1 MGVLHVFSIFSWW
14 WVKVLICLLQTGNL
28 AMESLLSLTS
38 RRAGEWFKEEL
49 RTLGALD
56 HIVDTG
62 QSGCS
67 SILQSMQGFDQICI
81 HTCTYSSFPCFVDIE
96 VVIFF
101 FKFVLLCFIY
111 TREWMGVFYFFG
123 LVHYKEIIWIWNGFN
138 ISILHIEYSK
148 VGCWF
153 VVNLSVCSCIEA
165 LGDDTTLVTD
175 SMLENM
181 KKIDRCLRVL
191 ENVRYLTYKDV

>member
-1 MGVLHVFSIFSWW
+1 MGVWHVFRIFSWW
-14 WVKVLICLLQTGNL
+14 WVKVLISLLQTGNL

-62 QSGCS
+62 QSGRS

-81 HTCTYSSFPCFVDIE
+81 HICTYSSFPRFVDIE

-111 TREWMGVFYFFG
+111 THEWMGVFYY
-123 LVHYKEIIWIWNGFN
+123 VRKNIITGFLWFSSVQRNNLNLKWI
-138 ISILHIEYSK
+138 
-148 VGCWF
+148 
-153 VVNLSVCSCIEA
+153 
-165 LGDDTTLVTD
+165 
-175 SMLENM
+175 
-181 KKIDRCLRVL
+181 
-191 ENVRYLTYKDV
+191 

>member
-1 MGVLHVFSIFSWW
+1 MGVLHVFRIFSWW

-81 HTCTYSSFPCFVDIE
+81 HTCTFSSFPCFVDIE

-101 FKFVLLCFIY
+101 QICTVMFYIYMWMNGCFLFLWFSSLQ
-111 TREWMGVFYFFG
+111 RNN
-123 LVHYKEIIWIWNGFN
+123 LNLKWI
-138 ISILHIEYSK
+138 
-148 VGCWF
+148 
-153 VVNLSVCSCIEA
+153 
-165 LGDDTTLVTD
+165 
-175 SMLENM
+175 
-181 KKIDRCLRVL
+181 
-191 ENVRYLTYKDV
+191 

>member
-1 MGVLHVFSIFSWW
+1 MGVLHVFRIFSWW
-14 WVKVLICLLQTGNL
+14 WVKVLKYLLQTGNL

-67 SILQSMQGFDQICI
+67 SILQSMQGFDQISI

-96 VVIFF
+96 MVIFF
-101 FKFVLLCFIY
+101 QICTVMFYIYTWMNGCVLLSKKKHY
-111 TREWMGVFYFFG
+111 HWLS
-123 LVHYKEIIWIWNGFN
+123 LV
-138 ISILHIEYSK
+138 
-148 VGCWF
+148 
-153 VVNLSVCSCIEA
+153 
-165 LGDDTTLVTD
+165 
-175 SMLENM
+175 
-181 KKIDRCLRVL
+181 
-191 ENVRYLTYKDV
+191 

>member
-1 MGVLHVFSIFSWW
+1 MGVLHVFRIFSWW
-14 WVKVLICLLQTGNL
+14 WVKVLIYLLQTGNL

-62 QSGCS
+62 QSGRS

-81 HTCTYSSFPCFVDIE
+81 HTCTFSSFPCFVDIE

-101 FKFVLLCFIY
+101 KFVLQISTVMFYIY
-111 TREWMGVFYFFG
+111 TWMNGCFLLCKKKHYHWLP
-123 LVHYKEIIWIWNGFN
+123 LV
-138 ISILHIEYSK
+138 
-148 VGCWF
+148 
-153 VVNLSVCSCIEA
+153 
-165 LGDDTTLVTD
+165 
-175 SMLENM
+175 
-181 KKIDRCLRVL
+181 
-191 ENVRYLTYKDV
+191 

>member
-1 MGVLHVFSIFSWW
+1 MYDMFLGSFHDDGWKFWYIF
-14 WVKVLICLLQTGNL
+14 LQTGNL

-81 HTCTYSSFPCFVDIE
+81 HICTYSSFPRFVDIE

-101 FKFVLLCFIY
+101 FQICTVMFYIYTWMNGCFLLCKKKHY
-111 TREWMGVFYFFG
+111 HWLS
-123 LVHYKEIIWIWNGFN
+123 LV
-138 ISILHIEYSK
+138 
-148 VGCWF
+148 
-153 VVNLSVCSCIEA
+153 
-165 LGDDTTLVTD
+165 
-175 SMLENM
+175 
-181 KKIDRCLRVL
+181 
-191 ENVRYLTYKDV
+191 

>member
-1 MGVLHVFSIFSWW
+1 MGVWHVFRIFSWW

-101 FKFVLLCFIY
+101 VKFVLLCFIY

-123 LVHYKEIIWIWNGFN
+123 LVQYKEIIWIWNGFN
-138 ISILHIEYSK
+138 INILHIEYSK
-148 VGCWF
+148 VGC
-153 VVNLSVCSCIEA
+153 
-165 LGDDTTLVTD
+165 
-175 SMLENM
+175 
-181 KKIDRCLRVL
+181 
-191 ENVRYLTYKDV
+191 

>member
-1 MGVLHVFSIFSWW
+1 M
-14 WVKVLICLLQTGNL
+14 KVLIYLLQTGNL

-138 ISILHIEYSK
+138 ISILHIQCSK

-191 ENVRYLTYKDV
+191 ENVRYLTYKGV

>member
-1 MGVLHVFSIFSWW
+1 MGVWHVFRIFSWW

-111 TREWMGVFYFFG
+111 THEWMGVFYY
-123 LVHYKEIIWIWNGFN
+123 VRKNIITGFLWFSSVQRNNLNLKWI
-138 ISILHIEYSK
+138 
-148 VGCWF
+148 
-153 VVNLSVCSCIEA
+153 
-165 LGDDTTLVTD
+165 
-175 SMLENM
+175 
-181 KKIDRCLRVL
+181 
-191 ENVRYLTYKDV
+191 

>member
-1 MGVLHVFSIFSWW
+1 MYDMFLGSFHDDGWKFWYIF
-14 WVKVLICLLQTGNL
+14 LQTGNL

-81 HTCTYSSFPCFVDIE
+81 HTCTFSSFPCFVDIE

-101 FKFVLLCFIY
+101 QICTSNLYCYVLYIHMNEWVFLLCKKKHY
-111 TREWMGVFYFFG
+111 HWLS
-123 LVHYKEIIWIWNGFN
+123 LV
-138 ISILHIEYSK
+138 
-148 VGCWF
+148 
-153 VVNLSVCSCIEA
+153 
-165 LGDDTTLVTD
+165 
-175 SMLENM
+175 
-181 KKIDRCLRVL
+181 
-191 ENVRYLTYKDV
+191 